1 MKSYIPGEVPVMEM
15 MTLLQGAIAPRPIAL
30 VSTIDLDGNPNL
42 SPFSFFNIFGI
53 NPPILV
59 FSPSRR
65 GRDNTTKHTYENVKI
80 IPEVVINLVNY
91 EMVHQ
96 INLASAEFEKGVNE
110 FIKAGFTQIKSDL
123 VKPFRVKESPVQI
136 ECIVRQVIETGNEG
150 GAGNLVIC
158 EGKKVHV
165 SESILNSKGSID
177 QNKAGWIGRMGEN
190 FYCHAVG
197 NSLFE
202 VPKPL
207 NRASIGIDS
216 LPEEIRN
223 SHVFTGN
230 DLGLMGN
237 LIEFPDAQTII
248 ENQKDESFLFIL
260 KTEKDDVSRKEK
272 LHLYAKELLKKGE
285 IAKAISICIKSNFQN
300 TL

>member
-1 MKSYIPGEVPVMEM
+1 MKSYTPGEISIIQ
-15 MTLLQGAIAPRPIAL
+15 MTGLLQGAVAPRPIAL
-30 VSTIDLDGNPNL
+30 VSTIDSDGNPNL

-53 NPPILV
+53 NPPIFV

-65 GRDNTTKHTYENVKI
+65 GRDNTTKDTYENIKL

-96 INLASAEFEKGVNE
+96 VNLASAEFPKGVNE
-110 FIKAGFTQIKSDL
+110 FIKAGFTQLKSD
-123 VKPFRVKESPVQI
+123 VVRPYRVKEALFQI
-136 ECIVRQVIETGNEG
+136 ECIVRQVIETGTEG

-158 EGKKVHV
+158 EGKKIHV
-165 SESILNSKGSID
+165 SESILNDKGTVDIQKTD
-177 QNKAGWIGRMGEN
+177 WIGRMGEN
-190 FYCHAVG
+190 YYCHAVG

-216 LPEEIRN
+216 LPDEIRN
-223 SHVFTGN
+223 SDVFTGN

-237 LIEFPDAQTII
+237 IIEFPDKETII
-248 ENQKDESFLFIL
+248 QNQKDERYKSIINS
-260 KTEKDDVSRKEK
+260 EKDTIPKREK
-272 LHLYAKELLKKGE
+272 LHSYAKELLKSGD
-285 IAKAISICIKSNFQN
+285 IIKAISICIEN
-300 TL
+300 

>member
-1 MKSYIPGEVPVMEM
+1 
-15 MTLLQGAIAPRPIAL
+15 MTGLLQGAVAPRPIAL
-30 VSTIDLDGNPNL
+30 VSTIDSDGNPNL

-53 NPPILV
+53 NPPIFV

-65 GRDNTTKHTYENVKI
+65 GRDNTTKDTYENIKL

-96 INLASAEFEKGVNE
+96 VNLASAEFPKGVNE
-110 FIKAGFTQIKSDL
+110 FIKAGFTQLKSD
-123 VKPFRVKESPVQI
+123 VVRPYRVKEALFQI
-136 ECIVRQVIETGNEG
+136 ECIVRQVIETGTEG

-158 EGKKVHV
+158 EGKKIHV
-165 SESILNSKGSID
+165 SESILNDKGTVDIQKTD
-177 QNKAGWIGRMGEN
+177 WIGRMGEN
-190 FYCHAVG
+190 YYCHAVG

-216 LPEEIRN
+216 LPDEIRN
-223 SHVFTGN
+223 SDVFTGN

-237 LIEFPDAQTII
+237 IIEFPDKETII
-248 ENQKDESFLFIL
+248 QNQKDERYKSIINS
-260 KTEKDDVSRKEK
+260 EKDTIPKREK
-272 LHLYAKELLKKGE
+272 LHSYAKELLKSGD
-285 IAKAISICIKSNFQN
+285 IIKAISICIEN
-300 TL
+300 